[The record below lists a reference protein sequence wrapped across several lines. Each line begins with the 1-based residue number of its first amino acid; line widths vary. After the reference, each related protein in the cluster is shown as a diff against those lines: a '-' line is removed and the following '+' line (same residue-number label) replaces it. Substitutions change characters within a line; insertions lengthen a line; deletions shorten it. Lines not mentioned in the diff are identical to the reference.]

1 MQIKN
6 KNGFFSLEKVPN
18 IVFYIISLVMLGIPF
33 LYYCVKDLIPTASG
47 YYLIH
52 YVYTFDHGFVSRGLV
67 GEIISWFF
75 DTVTPEL
82 IHNILILLSSLLM
95 LSAVLCVG
103 KSLSYVKGDIQKFK
117 CVAFFIFVIYI
128 LPVSLEF
135 YYMDIK
141 LDKIVWMLTF
151 VAVFLSDRKYAI
163 WLVPVICVVATMVN
177 PIFLLCSMILVA
189 LVLLQEFYSS
199 KYSVKNGAICAI
211 SYISMIAM
219 GIYAVVSEKKLG
231 FETPREMVDYYF
243 ARYSEPLS
251 DGMYEGFEN
260 VWLYDYFEPIDK
272 VIAKSAVLYL
282 QEYGV
287 DALVSTIFI
296 ALPFFAILI
305 WFWHQ
310 CIKNEENKFQKLI
323 YFFCMISPVVI
334 LPGIILSWEAP
345 KYYANSIMVNLCLL
359 VYFIVKGNPAVLKTI
374 EKMLS
379 SIKEHIVLAILIL
392 SYFAMSL
399 TFNFKGV

>member
-1 MQIKN
+1 MLLRN
-6 KNGFFSLEKVPN
+6 NNRSFSLEKVPN
-18 IVFYIISLVMLGIPF
+18 IVFYIISLVVLGLPF

-82 IHNILILLSSLLM
+82 IHNILVVLSGALM

-103 KSLSYVKGDIQKFK
+103 KALSCVKGDPKRFK
-117 CVAFFIFVIYI
+117 LVAFLIFVIYI

-135 YYMDIK
+135 YYTDIK
-141 LDKIVWMLTF
+141 LDKIVWMLSF
-151 VAVFLSDRKYAI
+151 IAVFLADRKYAI
-163 WLVPVICVVATMVN
+163 FLVPIICVLATMVN
-177 PIFLLCSMILVA
+177 PIFLFCSMILVA

-199 KYSVKNGAICAI
+199 GFSRKNGAICAV
-211 SYISMIAM
+211 SYISMVAM

-231 FETPREMVDYYF
+231 FETPREMVDFYF
-243 ARYSEPLS
+243 SRYSETLS
-251 DGMYEGFEN
+251 DGVYAGFEN

-272 VIAKSAVLYL
+272 VLAKSAVLYL

-287 DALVSTIFI
+287 EALLSTLLV
-296 ALPFFAILI
+296 AVPLFAVLI
-305 WFWHQ
+305 WFWHN
-310 CIKNEENKFQKLI
+310 CIKNEENKIQKLI

-334 LPGIILSWEAP
+334 IPGIILSWEAP
-345 KYYANSIMVNLCLL
+345 KYYANSIMVNFCLL
-359 VYFIVKGNPAVLKTI
+359 VYFVVKGNPAVLKTI
-374 EKMLS
+374 RALVSK
-379 SIKEHIVLAILIL
+379 IKDNMVLAVLFV
-392 SYFAMSL
+392 SYLAACL
-399 TFNFKGV
+399 TF